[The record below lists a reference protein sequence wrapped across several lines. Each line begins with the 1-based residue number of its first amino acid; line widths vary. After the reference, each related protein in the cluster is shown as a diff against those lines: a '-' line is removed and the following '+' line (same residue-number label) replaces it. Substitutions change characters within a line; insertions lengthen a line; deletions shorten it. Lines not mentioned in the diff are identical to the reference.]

1 MNLQRLAIKNVWQ
14 NRGRYLAYLGSAAFA
29 VMIYFLYTALQ
40 HHPYLQEGYRGAR
53 FGMKTLEVSA
63 VIIAVFTLLF
73 LLYSSAAF
81 IRSRMKEF
89 GLFTLL
95 GLTRRQLIRVILW
108 ENLIIGTVA
117 LGVGLALGLLFL
129 KLFFMAISVVL
140 RLPEELPVYTAWPVW
155 RQTILVFGS
164 FFLFVSLLSLSGVLR
179 RNIIELIRAERQPKA
194 NPTFSIWLALLG
206 SGLLFGGYTWA
217 ASLSDP
223 GEVITAM
230 LPVTVMVCAGTFLMM
245 REGSIAL
252 LRWLHRRHRF
262 FYRTRPFLTISQL
275 TFKMQDNYRVL
286 TAVSLLI
293 AVILTAVGTIF
304 SLYVLIAEDAVK
316 LYPQAIQIVNWE
328 GKDLT
333 SDIAWVQETL
343 DRHEVTGL
351 ERVSGTVLRGTLEDA
366 RGLES
371 MPVEVLPYSV
381 YSSLYRPKGK
391 IHPLADDQH
400 GILVYRAGVVSAQDE
415 GDAMR
420 GAATLTVGD
429 SSMALE
435 VVPDISGT
443 LHNGIRTVFNTVVVA
458 DTVFEQLLRDY
469 PEAVHLTFA
478 AWSGKDWN
486 TRNVRSALEELRER
500 YTSDEGELDLT
511 ATSEYFYANVN
522 DFGMVLFIAVFVS
535 LVFFAASCS
544 LLYFRLFTEID
555 EDRHYYSRLQE
566 LGLSGRELRRLAR
579 GPAAVIF
586 FVPFIV
592 GLLHSTF
599 AMNALGILTGR
610 SVLHLG
616 WMVACGYLFLYAVYF
631 AATYALYWRTLR
643 LEPHARAAA

>member
-217 ASLSDP
+217 ASLTEP
-223 GEVITAM
+223 EEVIVAV
-230 LPVTVMVCAGTFLMM
+230 LPVTAMVCAGTYFVM

-252 LRWLHRRHRF
+252 LRWLYRRHRF

-286 TAVSLLI
+286 TAVAILI

-304 SLYVLIAEDAVK
+304 SLYVVVAEDATM
-316 LYPQAIQIVNWE
+316 LYPQAIQIVDWQ

-351 ERVSGTVLRGTLEDA
+351 QPVSGTMLLGTLEEMQ
-366 RGLES
+366 GSENL
-371 MPVEVLPYSV
+371 PVEVLPYSV

-391 IHPLADDQH
+391 LRSLADEQH
-400 GILVYRAGVVSAQDE
+400 AILVYRAVVTSAQE
-415 GDAMR
+415 EI
-420 GAATLTVGD
+420 GAIQGPFSLTVGD
-429 SSMALE
+429 STVALQ
-435 VVPDISGT
+435 VVPDTSGA
-443 LHNGIRTVFNTVVVA
+443 LYNGFRTEFNTLVVA
-458 DTVFEQLLRDY
+458 DTVFEQLLKDS

-486 TRNVRSALEELRER
+486 TRGVRTALEELRER
-500 YTSDEGELDLT
+500 YIGGEGNVDLT
-511 ATSEYFYANVN
+511 ATSEYFYDNVS
-522 DFGMVLFIAVFVS
+522 DSGMVLFIAVFVS

>member
-1 MNLQRLAIKNVWQ
+1 MNLRRLAIKNVWQ

-29 VMIYFLYTALQ
+29 VMIYFLYTALE
-40 HHPYLQEGYRGAR
+40 HHPYLQVGYRGAR
-53 FGMKTLEVSA
+53 YGVKSIEVSA

-73 LLYSSAAF
+73 LMYSSAAF

-117 LGVGLALGLLFL
+117 LGVGLALGVLFL

-140 RLPEELPVYTAWPVW
+140 RLPSELPVYTAWPVW

-164 FFLFVSLLSLSGVLR
+164 FFLLVSLLSLSGVLR

-194 NPTFSIWLALLG
+194 NPTFSIWLALVG
-206 SGLLFGGYTWA
+206 GGLLFGGYIWA
-217 ASLSDP
+217 ATLVEP

-230 LPVTVMVCAGTFLMM
+230 LPVTAMVCVGTFLML
-245 REGSIAL
+245 REGSIAV

-275 TFKMQDNYRVL
+275 AFKMQENYRVL
-286 TAVSLLI
+286 TAVTLLI

-304 SLYVLIAEDAVK
+304 SLYVVVAEDAVM
-316 LYPQAIQIVNWE
+316 LYPHAVQIVDAE
-328 GKDLT
+328 GRDLT
-333 SDIAWVQETL
+333 DEIAYVQDTL
-343 DRHEVTGL
+343 DRHGVTGL
-351 ERVSGTVLRGTLEDA
+351 ELVSGTALRGTLDDIEGSGD
-366 RGLES
+366 
-371 MPVEVLPYSV
+371 MPIEILPYSV

-391 IHPLADDQH
+391 IQPLDDEQQ
-400 GILVYRAGVVSAQDE
+400 GVLVYRAAVASARDE
-415 GDAMR
+415 VDAIQ
-420 GAATLTVGD
+420 GPVTLRVGN
-429 SSMALE
+429 SEVALE
-435 VVPDISGT
+435 VVPDASGT
-443 LHNGIRTVFNTVVVA
+443 LYNGFRSIFNTVVVG
-458 DTVFEQLLRDY
+458 DTVFEQLLKDH
-469 PEAVHLTFA
+469 PEAVHLAFA
-478 AWSGKDWN
+478 AWSGKNWN
-486 TRNVRSALEELRER
+486 APSVRTALEDLQAR
-500 YTSDEGELDLT
+500 YTGGEGNIELT
-511 ATSEYFYANVN
+511 ATSEYYYNNVS

-555 EDRHYYSRLQE
+555 EDRHYYSRLQQ

-586 FVPFIV
+586 FVPFVI

-599 AMNALGILTGR
+599 AMNALGVLAGR

-616 WMVACGYLFLYAVYF
+616 WMVACAYLFLYAVYF

-643 LEPHARAAA
+643 LEPYGRAAA